1 MIKLVYECLGFTR
14 FRGEIRNSCQPN
26 TFISQTVEWMP
37 CMIVFCTTVLT
48 SCGRVKM
55 LNKGTQIAN
64 SEIVNTTENNSN
76 NLIIGD
82 SVLKTLD
89 RIQKEQLSKHENFR
103 NYRTFR
109 R

>member
-1 MIKLVYECLGFTR
+1 MRRLRAIVLNRKVAIL
-14 FRGEIRNSCQPN
+14 
-26 TFISQTVEWMP
+26 M

-48 SCGRVKM
+48 SCGSVKI

-64 SEIVNTTENNSN
+64 SEIVNTTESNSN

-82 SVLKTLD
+82 NVLKTLD